1 MDELGRAERPERV
14 RHELALAIA
23 VHGANGWA
31 REGLTSFVNGRADGG
46 VEGRDAALD
55 RSVGIRLQ
63 LDELDEDEA
72 RVLVDGKDDVAVAAD
87 GEHQLLEVVVKHA
100 RLRSRR
106 GERAGV
112 RRSADA
118 GGGAGGAR
126 ARARRGGGGGEDF
139 GSVNRRVRRVANL
152 VHAEVRATVEKL
164 GGLCG
169 GEASDVGGGADAMEP
184 KSPIGG
190 DGDGWR

>member
-1 MDELGRAERPERV
+1 MQRLT
-14 RHELALAIA
+14 A
-23 VHGANGWA
+23 VFGFG
-31 REGLTSFVNGRADGG
+31 
-46 VEGRDAALD
+46 
-55 RSVGIRLQ
+55 LQ
-63 LDELDEDEA
+63 LDELNEDEA
-72 RVLVDGKDDVAVAAD
+72 RVLVDAEDDVAVATD

-100 RLRSRR
+100 RLRGRR
-106 GERAGV
+106 GECAGV

-126 ARARRGGGGGEDF
+126 ARACRGGGGGEDF
-139 GSVNRRVRRVANL
+139 GRVNRRVRGMANL

-164 GGLCG
+164 GGLSG

-190 DGDGWR
+190 DGGGGG